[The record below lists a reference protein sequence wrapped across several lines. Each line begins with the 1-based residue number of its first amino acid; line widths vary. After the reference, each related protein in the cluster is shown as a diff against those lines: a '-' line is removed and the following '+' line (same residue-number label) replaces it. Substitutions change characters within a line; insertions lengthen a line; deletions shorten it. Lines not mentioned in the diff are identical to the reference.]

1 MLNRPFIV
9 QRVLILPKFL
19 SMQKAFFPIVAFLIL
34 PFALNSFSQNKGKEK
49 AIQSGEKI
57 HWYSFEE
64 AYQLNKKKPKKIFI
78 DVFTD
83 WCGWCRKMDAETFT
97 NPSISEYMSDH
108 FYCVKLNAERK
119 DTVVIDGVKFSNPNP
134 TGKRSTHQLAVEL
147 LKGNMSYP
155 SYVFLNE
162 KSQWLTVVA
171 GYQAAK
177 DFEPIIHYFGEDAYE
192 KTPWEDY
199 KASFEG
205 VIK

>member
-1 MLNRPFIV
+1 M
-9 QRVLILPKFL
+9 
-19 SMQKAFFPIVAFLIL
+19 
-34 PFALNSFSQNKGKEK
+34 
-49 AIQSGEKI
+49 
-57 HWYSFEE
+57 
-64 AYQLNKKKPKKIFI
+64 
-78 DVFTD
+78 
-83 WCGWCRKMDAETFT
+83 
-97 NPSISEYMSDH
+97 
-108 FYCVKLNAERK
+108 
-119 DTVVIDGVKFSNPNP
+119 VIDGVKFSNPNP

-177 DFEPIIHYFGEDAYE
+177 EFEPIIHYFGDDAYE